1 MKYQNA
7 NSILPDQLLSQIQK
21 YVQGKYLYIPAPEE
35 SRKGWGENSGARESL
50 YKRNEEIFKKYKNGF
65 NVDEL
70 AEEYFLSIHSI
81 KKIIYEKNKDS
92 LR

>member
-7 NSILPDQLLSQIQK
+7 NAILPEHLLLQIQE

-50 YKRNEEIFKKYKNGF
+50 CKRNEEIYYKYKQGLNI
-65 NVDEL
+65 NEL
-70 AEEYFLSIHSI
+70 SEKYFLSIHSI
-81 KKIIYEKNKDS
+81 KKIIYGKNKDS
-92 LR
+92 L